1 MLHLTTNWGYDLGWI
16 FWPGWF
22 HLSIQEYKKANEH
35 FEYLEKLFKKI
46 KKSAPKNIKI
56 DIIYNGYL
64 LIFERV
70 IGTLFDLSVQIS
82 HAKKVNKMK
91 NKKKEFI
98 KFLNTLLDLTIEK
111 LEKYK

>member
-1 MLHLTTNWGYDLGWI
+1 
-16 FWPGWF
+16 
-22 HLSIQEYKKANEH
+22 
-35 FEYLEKLFKKI
+35 
-46 KKSAPKNIKI
+46 
-56 DIIYNGYL
+56 